1 MWMKVKYVNA
11 KIFDIISSVNEGRS
25 IAQEISCEYK
35 CGMHESVR
43 NWKQKWNHDE
53 CRYECKEIDD

>member
-11 KIFDIISSVNEGRS
+11 KIFDIISRVNEGRS

-35 CGMHESVR
+35 CGMHESESKNGIMMNVDMSV
-43 NWKQKWNHDE
+43 KK
-53 CRYECKEIDD
+53 